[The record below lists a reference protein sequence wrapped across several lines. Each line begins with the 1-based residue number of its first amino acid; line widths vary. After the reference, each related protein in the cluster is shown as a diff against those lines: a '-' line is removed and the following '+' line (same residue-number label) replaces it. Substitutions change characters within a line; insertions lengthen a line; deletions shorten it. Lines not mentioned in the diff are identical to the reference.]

1 MAAVTM
7 RLLVVEDE
15 PQLADALARGLR
27 QEGLAVDLAA
37 DGGVALEKAAVHEY
51 DVIVLDRD
59 LPVVHG
65 DEVCRRLIDSGTQ
78 ARIIMLTASHTIEER
93 VDGLALGADDY
104 LPKPFDL
111 RELIARI
118 GALGRRSKRTQPPV
132 LRNGELELDPARHE
146 VRRAGRRIE
155 LQRKEFAVLQV
166 LLESDGAVVSAEQL
180 LERVWDENTD
190 PFSNIVRVVVMTL
203 RRKLGDPSPIETVT
217 GVGYRIS

>member
-1 MAAVTM
+1 M

-27 QEGLAVDLAA
+27 QEGLAVDIAP
-37 DGGVALEKAAVHEY
+37 DGGAALDKAALHEY

-78 ARIIMLTASHTIEER
+78 ARIIMLTASGAIEQR

-118 GALGRRSKRTQPPV
+118 RALGRRSKRTQPPV
-132 LRNGELELDPARHE
+132 LCNGELELDPARRE
-146 VRRAGRRIE
+146 VRRGGRAIE
-155 LQRKEFAVLQV
+155 LQRKEFGVLQV

-217 GVGYRIS
+217 GVGYRIP

>member
-1 MAAVTM
+1 LVAVAM
-7 RLLVVEDE
+7 RLLIVEDE

-27 QEGLAVDLAA
+27 QEGLAVDIAA

-65 DEVCRRLIDSGTQ
+65 DDVCQRLIDSGTQ
-78 ARIIMLTASHTIEER
+78 ARIIMLTASGAIEER
-93 VDGLALGADDY
+93 VGGLALGADDY
-104 LPKPFDL
+104 LSKPFDL

-118 GALGRRSKRTQPPV
+118 RALGRRSGRIQPPV
-132 LRNGELELDPARHE
+132 LRNGELELDPARRE
-146 VRRAGRRIE
+146 VRRAGRGIE
-155 LQRKEFAVLQV
+155 LQRKEFGVLEV

-217 GVGYRIS
+217 GVGYRIP

>member
-1 MAAVTM
+1 M

-15 PQLADALARGLR
+15 PQLAATLARGLR
-27 QEGLAVDLAA
+27 REGLAVDVAP
-37 DGGVALEKAAVHEY
+37 DGGAALAKAAVYEY

-65 DEVCRRLIDSGTQ
+65 DEVCRRLTDAGTD
-78 ARIIMLTASHTIEER
+78 ARIIMLTAAGDIEDR
-93 VDGLALGADDY
+93 IDGLALGADDY

-118 GALGRRSKRTQPPV
+118 HALGRRAQRAQPPV
-132 LRNGELELDPARHE
+132 LRSGQLELDAARRT
-146 VRRAGRRIE
+146 VRRRGRPLE
-155 LQRKEFAVLQV
+155 LQRKEFGVLQA
-166 LLESDGAVVSAEQL
+166 LLEAQGAVVSAEQL

-190 PFSNIVRVVVMTL
+190 PFSNVVRVVVMTL
-203 RRKLGDPSPIETVT
+203 RRKLGEPSPIETIT